1 MEINQNL
8 KENNTFEDIK
18 ELYDGNNN
26 IIINTEGVTQIITN
40 YIKNRI
46 SY

>member
-18 ELYDGNNN
+18 ELYDDNNN